1 METRT
6 IGKNTIKNLWENLVR
21 NYIMVFVV
29 IVLFFI
35 LAMVSDAFLSETN
48 LFNVLR
54 QMSMVAILAVGS
66 FFVLAG
72 GGVDIS
78 VGSLVGLTSVVVA
91 ASLSNWNLS
100 PFVAII
106 LALLVGAVFGLINGL
121 LIACIGVPPL
131 IGTLGTMEIGRG
143 LLYVFTNGYAIPI
156 KITAISF
163 IGKGYLWRIPWP
175 VVFMV
180 IIYLAGQF
188 VSQKTKFGRFVYAI
202 GGNEEA
208 SYLSGIRVVKIRLLT
223 YVIGGL
229 TAGISGVILAS
240 RMSSGQPNA
249 GIGWEFE
256 AITAALIGGVSILGG
271 KGKVFGVFLGAVL
284 LALLTNGMTLLDVSP
299 YWQRV
304 IRGTVLVGAI
314 ILDVFRSKRQNK
326 V

>member
-1 METRT
+1 
-6 IGKNTIKNLWENLVR
+6 V
-21 NYIMVFVV
+21 
-29 IVLFFI
+29 
-35 LAMVSDAFLSETN
+35 
-48 LFNVLR
+48 
-54 QMSMVAILAVGS
+54 
-66 FFVLAG
+66 
-72 GGVDIS
+72 
-78 VGSLVGLTSVVVA
+78 
-91 ASLSNWNLS
+91 
-100 PFVAII
+100 
-106 LALLVGAVFGLINGL
+106 
-121 LIACIGVPPL
+121 
-131 IGTLGTMEIGRG
+131 
-143 LLYVFTNGYAIPI
+143 
-156 KITAISF
+156 
-163 IGKGYLWRIPWP
+163 
-175 VVFMV
+175 
-180 IIYLAGQF
+180 GQF